1 MNVLNPVLIG
11 VKDLKEKGLV
21 LFINL
26 GSRGFHRKRL
36 IGTKIYNYISV
47 EISMQT
53 MEGGVATD
61 HCDVTIRSATI
72 ENSLD
77 KPVSLNLQF
86 VESRA
91 PAMLF
96 PIALFVLTILGS
108 GASRPS
114 QQVSGDCEK

>member
-26 GSRGFHRKRL
+26 GSRGFHWKRL
-36 IGTKIYNYISV
+36 FGTKIYNYISV
-47 EISMQT
+47 ELSMQT
-53 MEGGVATD
+53 REGGVATV

-77 KPVSLNLQF
+77 RAELLNLQF

-96 PIALFVLTILGS
+96 PIVLFVLTILGS